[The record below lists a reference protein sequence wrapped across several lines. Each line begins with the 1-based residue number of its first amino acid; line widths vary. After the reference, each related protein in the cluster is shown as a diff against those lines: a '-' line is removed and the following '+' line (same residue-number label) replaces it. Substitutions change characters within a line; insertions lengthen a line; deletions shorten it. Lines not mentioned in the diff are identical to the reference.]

1 VLDVRQF
8 IDSQPFGRYQLLV
21 AGLCAAIV
29 FIDGFDAQVMGFVA
43 PALSAELHVARMTLG
58 TVISSGTLG
67 MMVGALVFGPVADR
81 YGRKPVLVT
90 CALTFGVGSLLTATA
105 SSVAQLTAFR
115 VFTGFGMGGAM
126 PNAIALTFEY
136 MPRRSRNS
144 AVMTMFCGFAL
155 GSACAGWV
163 AAAVIRELG
172 WQSVFLVGGSIPL
185 LLAILLI
192 AILPESIRFLVV
204 KGGRQKK
211 VYEYLSRIAPGA
223 IPDALRA
230 PMYKVIAGE
239 LDDEPASFSVRQLF
253 ADGRR
258 RVTLL
263 LWTMFFMNLLNLW
276 FLNNW
281 LPTIMNDAGLAVSTA
296 SLIASL
302 FQIGGVVG
310 SLLLAGFWGRRL
322 SFGVLAS
329 TYLAAA
335 VLILLIAE
343 AGSSI
348 PLLAAAVF
356 ASGIGVVGGQTVSNA
371 LAADVYPTALR
382 STGVGWALGIGRV
395 GSILGPIL
403 GGVLLSYAG
412 GARRVFWAAAAPALI
427 AGCAALAARKSTR

>member
-136 MPRRSRNS
+136 MPKRSRNS

-163 AAAVIRELG
+163 AAAVVRELG

-230 PMYKVIAGE
+230 PMSKVIAGE

-281 LPTIMNDAGLAVSTA
+281 LPTIMNDAGFAVSTA

-343 AGSSI
+343 AGSTI

>member
-1 VLDVRQF
+1 MLDVRQF

-136 MPRRSRNS
+136 MPKRSRNS

-163 AAAVIRELG
+163 AAAVVRELG

>member
-1 VLDVRQF
+1 MLDVRQF

-163 AAAVIRELG
+163 AAAVVRELG

-281 LPTIMNDAGLAVSTA
+281 LPTIMNDAGFAVSTA